1 MKTYLLDTINRFKK
15 FSQQLDVK
23 TILCSKAWY
32 VLNEDGDIENLIFQE
47 DNTVLVSINGSLKK
61 YTWQYIPQ
69 NQSLNIMHTETE
81 GTMLKPAFMDGNVL
95 AFQKTGTNEC
105 MFLIDD
111 STEKTVKINTLSSV
125 KNYLLQ
131 VEQEKI
137 RKELAQKEAEQK
149 QKEEAERREMEECK
163 KKIKETQEK
172 LADVKHSLK
181 TAQEEMEWLSPIRD
195 ILLNLK
201 TDSNF
206 IRTKRKSKRLLSL
219 LRIFDN
225 GLFEFLFYVL
235 GIFALIVGTVLIFE
249 STIGYEDPL
258 FFLCLIPMLLEIAG
272 ITLLMYSRD
281 RLIRNVLN
289 RFYLSTQNLIKNRF
303 GLETTLTKNVFD
315 KDLNF
320 NEAYFNEI
328 EDNINHYTQCRIE
341 LENSLVQLNDR
352 LQKIDLPVK

>member
-206 IRTKRKSKRLLSL
+206 IRTKRKRKRLLSL

-225 GLFEFLFYVL
+225 GLFEFLFLWL
-235 GIFALIVGTVLIFE
+235 GTCAVVVGTMLIFGL
-249 STIGYEDPL
+249 TIGYEDPL
-258 FFLCLIPMLLEIAG
+258 FCLSLIPCSLEIAC
-272 ITLLMYSRD
+272 IPLLMYNRD

>member
-149 QKEEAERREMEECK
+149 QKEEAERREIEECK
-163 KKIKETQEK
+163 KKIKEAQEK

-181 TAQEEMEWLSPIRD
+181 TAQEEIEWLSPIRD

-206 IRTKRKSKRLLSL
+206 IRTKRKRKRLLSL

-225 GLFEFLFYVL
+225 GLFEFLFLWL
-235 GIFALIVGTVLIFE
+235 GTCAVIVGTVLIFGL
-249 STIGYEDPL
+249 TIGYEDPL
-258 FFLCLIPMLLEIAG
+258 FYLSLIPMLLEIAC
-272 ITLLMYSRD
+272 IPLLMYNRD
-281 RLIRNVLN
+281 RLIRSVLN